1 MHAPLDSLRKRWYT
15 MRLDS
20 ARCAGD
26 WGGRYWDEDEGT
38 HAIRCRRCP
47 KFSAT
52 KSQCSVPFGS
62 PIRKCVVAAQEAHLN
77 SLAGKNLL
85 EIGYG
90 KHSIPRRLVTKAG
103 GKWTGIDPSA
113 RTKEKA
119 ELGKGGFGL
128 VADIPFADGVFDI
141 VVGIQTFEHW
151 TDPLSDANFSSDHET
166 GLREVCRVLKPGGAI
181 YFDAPIHL
189 HGHEMF
195 IAGDIERIRN
205 LFDSTLWQDVI
216 IEKWRQV
223 YEPLERYPTP
233 EKDRLCWVLYVTSY
247 SQELLEDILTNR
259 SVWLMTISATKN
271 SL

>member
-1 MHAPLDSLRKRWYT
+1 MHTPLDSLRKRWYT
-15 MRLDS
+15 TRLDS

-26 WGGRYWDEDEGT
+26 WGGRYWVEDEGT
-38 HAIRCRRCP
+38 RSIHCRSCP
-47 KFSAT
+47 KFSAA
-52 KSQCSVPFGS
+52 KLQCSVPFGS
-62 PIRKCVVAAQEAHLN
+62 PVRKCVVAAQEAHLH

-85 EIGYG
+85 EIGFG
-90 KHSIPRRLVTKAG
+90 KHSIPRRLVTRAG
-103 GKWTGIDPSA
+103 GTWTGIDPSV
-113 RTKEKA
+113 RTIEKA
-119 ELGKGGFGL
+119 KLGKGGFGHA
-128 VADIPFADGVFDI
+128 ADIPFADGVFDI
-141 VVGIQTFEHW
+141 VVGIQSFEHW
-151 TDPLSDANFSSDHET
+151 ADPLPDPNLTSDHET
-166 GLREVCRVLKPGGAI
+166 GLREVYRTLKPGGAI

-195 IAGDIERIRN
+195 IAGDIARIRG

-223 YEPLERYPTP
+223 YDPLARYPTP
-233 EKDRLCWVLYVTSY
+233 ETDRRGWARCVTSY